1 MRFVYF
7 HLFILLVWVCWNVG
21 WVGLKPFDA
30 EFSFLGLLAS
40 LEAIFLTV
48 FVLMAQNQM
57 SVHSDKRSELDLQ
70 ISLITEHEL
79 TKLIVVIMQLAKKA
93 EIELADGKEKE
104 EISKDVLPEQVMYNL
119 DKQNSKA
126 CVKI

>member
-1 MRFVYF
+1 M
-7 HLFILLVWVCWNVG
+7 L
-21 WVGLKPFDA
+21 PA
-30 EFSFLGLLAS
+30 ERAS